1 MSFITE
7 SKKAYKQVKENHVA
21 IAMGNMLDDEGSMIL
36 NQLEELER
44 GINMLRDYV
53 GKDYEK
59 QLPAWVQ
66 SKVTLATDY
75 ISTVGNYLSSKNEK
89 ATEESIKESFSLE
102 ENTFEKIYQMQQDG
116 KSTEDIAKELK
127 LNPALVKKV
136 LGENTIISEGL
147 SDTQISQL
155 KKEYE
160 PLKGKTITT
169 SQYQQLKNILF
180 KLQDGDLEKLQ
191 KQNIPFASTGA
202 GSILRARKSPVKIT
216 NVKVPG
222 LEGMAEENQYVAV
235 HVKKGKTSVTAN
247 SSYEAAKKASEKFG
261 LNDTT
266 GITVMLAKKD
276 GEDVIHKATEE
287 VEVTEEKIPQDYL
300 DYLRTIV
307 YKKVDFYE
315 IPPKHIIQHWKD
327 EPNKDRFKGK
337 IIDYKEE
344 VDLQEKPSRKKHV
357 VFKVGDK
364 LVAKDFRGYN
374 DDEIAKSIDDFLKQ
388 NSKSIVVQQSPIQSV
403 TEEPKNPYAIGM
415 AAAMK
420 ATGDTPPLKKSTI
433 TKAHKIADKVKEEE
447 VEIEENISQVTTKKN
462 GADTDIFYKGKHIGY
477 FHKITS
483 QYGEGK
489 IGNYFVYH
497 DNENDPEDFTQSDE
511 VSSEAQAKKIAYD
524 SAKFNGLIEEKQA
537 YGGKATDPEH
547 QANYKATDEMR
558 SIKAKRQQ
566 LEKELRALNKDDPS
580 YKEKSAQKR
589 KEIETQRELMARKQ
603 KEVYGSFDPSIE
615 EVNKTNPKSDEK
627 RTIDMTDGSAHVRF
641 PKDDTKAM
649 EFYKSKGYK
658 VTTKY
663 EETELEEACWT
674 GYKKVGMK
682 KKGDRMVP
690 NCVPEGYV
698 TESGDIVEF
707 VELDEGQFKQIDI
720 RKGDLKLARDKK
732 QALKDKYNAIMANQA
747 TGDENSIADQIQKLD
762 MSIKK
767 QEQELIDIIKK
778 QRETK
783 KEEVEIKESHFPVN
797 TQVLYK
803 GQKAQIIQLKEPQI
817 GNYYIVKL
825 DSGENV
831 EANYNELKLVE
842 NKINEGARAL
852 VEAIAALQKKADKSG
867 MPYSILK
874 QVYDRGMAAWKGGH
888 RPGAGQHQW
897 AFARVNSF
905 VTKSSGTWGGAD
917 SDLAKKVKGKE

>member
-44 GINMLRDYV
+44 GIEMLRTYV
-53 GKDYEK
+53 GNDYEK

-216 NVKVPG
+216 SVKVPG
-222 LEGMAEENQYVAV
+222 LEGMAEE
-235 HVKKGKTSVTAN
+235 
-247 SSYEAAKKASEKFG
+247 
-261 LNDTT
+261 
-266 GITVMLAKKD
+266 
-276 GEDVIHKATEE
+276 
-287 VEVTEEKIPQDYL
+287 KI
-300 DYLRTIV
+300 
-307 YKKVDFYE
+307 
-315 IPPKHIIQHWKD
+315 
-327 EPNKDRFKGK
+327 
-337 IIDYKEE
+337 
-344 VDLQEKPSRKKHV
+344 DLQEKPSRKKHV

-447 VEIEENISQVTTKKN
+447 V
-462 GADTDIFYKGKHIGY
+462 
-477 FHKITS
+477 
-483 QYGEGK
+483 
-489 IGNYFVYH
+489 
-497 DNENDPEDFTQSDE
+497 
-511 VSSEAQAKKIAYD
+511 
-524 SAKFNGLIEEKQA
+524 
-537 YGGKATDPEH
+537 
-547 QANYKATDEMR
+547 
-558 SIKAKRQQ
+558 
-566 LEKELRALNKDDPS
+566 
-580 YKEKSAQKR
+580 
-589 KEIETQRELMARKQ
+589 
-603 KEVYGSFDPSIE
+603 
-615 EVNKTNPKSDEK
+615 
-627 RTIDMTDGSAHVRF
+627 
-641 PKDDTKAM
+641 
-649 EFYKSKGYK
+649 
-658 VTTKY
+658 
-663 EETELEEACWT
+663 
-674 GYKKVGMK
+674 
-682 KKGDRMVP
+682 
-690 NCVPEGYV
+690 
-698 TESGDIVEF
+698 
-707 VELDEGQFKQIDI
+707 
-720 RKGDLKLARDKK
+720 
-732 QALKDKYNAIMANQA
+732 
-747 TGDENSIADQIQKLD
+747 
-762 MSIKK
+762 
-767 QEQELIDIIKK
+767 
-778 QRETK
+778 
-783 KEEVEIKESHFPVN
+783 KESTN
-797 TQVLYK
+797 R
-803 GQKAQIIQLKEPQI
+803 
-817 GNYYIVKL
+817 N
-825 DSGENV
+825 
-831 EANYNELKLVE
+831 
-842 NKINEGARAL
+842 INEGARAL

>member
-7 SKKAYKQVKENHVA
+7 SKKAYRQVEILEKENSDHE
-21 IAMGNMLDDEGSMIL
+21 ISMARS
-36 NQLEELER
+36 ELESTADKALA
-44 GINMLRDYV
+44 ISSMLQSKSDI
-53 GKDYEK
+53 GNPLE
-59 QLPAWVQ
+59 AWVQ
-66 SKVTLATDY
+66 SKITKAKDY
-75 ISTVGNYLSSKNEK
+75 ITSVHDYLKYTPGMN
-89 ATEESIKESFSLE
+89 ESFDLE

-116 KSTEDIAKELK
+116 KSSEDIAKELK

-136 LGENTIISEGL
+136 LGE
-147 SDTQISQL
+147 QIELKEFTDAQIAAL
-155 KKEYE
+155 KKEYD

-169 SQYQQLKNILF
+169 AQYQQLKNILF

-202 GSILRARKSPVKIT
+202 GSILRVRKAPVKIT
-216 NVKVPG
+216 SVKVPG

-287 VEVTEEKIPQDYL
+287 VKVTEEKIPQDYL

-337 IIDYKEE
+337 IIDYKEAIDMSKVTKYKMISIKGDQKE
-344 VDLQEKPSRKKHV
+344 ITIDRKDLEKHLKLGYVIKEPLTEKVELQEKPSRKKHV

-447 VEIEENISQVTTKKN
+447 V
-462 GADTDIFYKGKHIGY
+462 
-477 FHKITS
+477 
-483 QYGEGK
+483 
-489 IGNYFVYH
+489 
-497 DNENDPEDFTQSDE
+497 
-511 VSSEAQAKKIAYD
+511 
-524 SAKFNGLIEEKQA
+524 
-537 YGGKATDPEH
+537 
-547 QANYKATDEMR
+547 
-558 SIKAKRQQ
+558 
-566 LEKELRALNKDDPS
+566 
-580 YKEKSAQKR
+580 
-589 KEIETQRELMARKQ
+589 
-603 KEVYGSFDPSIE
+603 
-615 EVNKTNPKSDEK
+615 NKTNTKSDEK

-707 VELDEGQFKQIDI
+707 VELNEGQFKEIDT
-720 RKGDLKLARDKK
+720 RKGDLKLAKDKK
-732 QALKDKYNAIMANQA
+732 QNLKDKYNAIMAGQA
-747 TGDENSIADQIQKLD
+747 TGDENAIADQIQKLE

-767 QEQELIDIIKK
+767 QEQELIDIMKK

-783 KEEVEIKESHFPVN
+783 KEEVSKEKETEFHKKLDTLVHKTFGKRKDEKMPVKESTSRN
-797 TQVLYK
+797 
-803 GQKAQIIQLKEPQI
+803 
-817 GNYYIVKL
+817 
-825 DSGENV
+825 
-831 EANYNELKLVE
+831 
-842 NKINEGARAL
+842 INEGARAL

>member
-44 GINMLRDYV
+44 GIEMLRTYV
-53 GKDYEK
+53 GNDYEK

-147 SDTQISQL
+147 SDAQISQL

-202 GSILRARKSPVKIT
+202 GSILRVRKAPVKIT
-216 NVKVPG
+216 SVKVPG
-222 LEGMAEENQYVAV
+222 LEGMA
-235 HVKKGKTSVTAN
+235 
-247 SSYEAAKKASEKFG
+247 
-261 LNDTT
+261 
-266 GITVMLAKKD
+266 
-276 GEDVIHKATEE
+276 
-287 VEVTEEKIPQDYL
+287 EEKIPQDYL

-315 IPPKHIIQHWKD
+315 IPPKHIIQHWRD
-327 EPNKDRFKGK
+327 EPNKDRFTGK

-344 VDLQEKPSRKKHV
+344 VDMSKVTKYKMISIKGDQKEITIDRKDLEKHLKLGYVIKEPLTEKVELQEKPSIKQYV
-357 VFKVGDK
+357 VFHSDNSPTKHQEFK
-364 LVAKDFRGYN
+364 AY
-374 DDEIAKSIDDFLKQ
+374 DETELNKQIGEFLKQ
-388 NSKSIVVQQSPIQSV
+388 NPGYKVYGKSPSQSIKESPIQSV

-447 VEIEENISQVTTKKN
+447 V
-462 GADTDIFYKGKHIGY
+462 
-477 FHKITS
+477 
-483 QYGEGK
+483 
-489 IGNYFVYH
+489 
-497 DNENDPEDFTQSDE
+497 
-511 VSSEAQAKKIAYD
+511 
-524 SAKFNGLIEEKQA
+524 
-537 YGGKATDPEH
+537 
-547 QANYKATDEMR
+547 
-558 SIKAKRQQ
+558 
-566 LEKELRALNKDDPS
+566 
-580 YKEKSAQKR
+580 
-589 KEIETQRELMARKQ
+589 
-603 KEVYGSFDPSIE
+603 
-615 EVNKTNPKSDEK
+615 NKTNTKSDEK

-663 EETELEEACWT
+663 EEVEIQEEPKLNQKELDKFHTSLDKLVHKTFGSSSVEKKKEEPKKEEVKEPTGDLKDACWT
-674 GYKKVGMK
+674 GYVAVGTKMK
-682 KKGDRMVP
+682 NGKRVP
-690 NCVPEGYV
+690 NCVPKSEAYKGAKA
-698 TESGDIVEF
+698 IVENA
-707 VELDEGQFKQIDI
+707 FK
-720 RKGDLKLARDKK
+720 K
-732 QALKDKYNAIMANQA
+732 
-747 TGDENSIADQIQKLD
+747 
-762 MSIKK
+762 
-767 QEQELIDIIKK
+767 
-778 QRETK
+778 
-783 KEEVEIKESHFPVN
+783 
-797 TQVLYK
+797 
-803 GQKAQIIQLKEPQI
+803 LKE
-817 GNYYIVKL
+817 
-825 DSGENV
+825 
-831 EANYNELKLVE
+831 
-842 NKINEGARAL
+842 
-852 VEAIAALQKKADKSG
+852 KK
-867 MPYSILK
+867 
-874 QVYDRGMAAWKGGH
+874 
-888 RPGAGQHQW
+888 
-897 AFARVNSF
+897 
-905 VTKSSGTWGGAD
+905 
-917 SDLAKKVKGKE
+917 